1 MQRLPIRECAW
12 CGRQFAPV
20 RVDQRFDC
28 RECLDK
34 YFVEERKRALA
45 AWRAQQRGS
54 LFLTPMHAEVG
65 TRKRTTNPLRGERD
79 VRQRNRSEL

>member
-1 MQRLPIRECAW
+1 MHRLPIRDCAW

-54 LFLTPMHAEVG
+54 LFLTPIHAKVWDAEENNQPI
-65 TRKRTTNPLRGERD
+65 KRRA
-79 VRQRNRSEL
+79 

>member
-1 MQRLPIRECAW
+1 MHRLPIRECAW

-45 AWRAQQRGS
+45 AWMEGPATWLS
-54 LFLTPMHAEVG
+54 FFNSN
-65 TRKRTTNPLRGERD
+65 TRKSLGRGRE
-79 VRQRNRSEL
+79 QPTH